1 MNNFEI
7 ESISSEAFKNMW
19 NTKGKEFVFHYLE
32 EKKNTYK
39 LVKHIKY
46 NTFEMASYLK
56 EGDVKLSVQERQY
69 LYQCRVIDND
79 LRAHRTW
86 KFEETFCISCQD
98 TNQTENIS
106 HILACTFLVNQ
117 NEKITYLPSQQD
129 LYSDD
134 ISEQSYTRNIIR
146 ENMHIQEELK
156 KKRLLA
162 HWQDCYV
169 LVVKVVDK
177 YIYTYRRDILDVLWK
192 ILTFFWKTFTNMN
205 YLNFI

>member
-1 MNNFEI
+1 MAP
-7 ESISSEAFKNMW
+7 AFQ
-19 NTKGKEFVFHYLE
+19 YLE
-32 EKKNTYK
+32 EKKRTHK
-39 LVKHIKY
+39 LVKLIKY
-46 NTFEMASYLK
+46 KTFKMASYLK
-56 EGDVKLSVQERQY
+56 KGDVKLSVQERQY
-69 LYQCRVIDND
+69 LFQCRVNDID

-86 KFEETFCISCQD
+86 KYEETFRISCQD

-162 HWQDCYV
+162 HV
-169 LVVKVVDK
+169 
-177 YIYTYRRDILDVLWK
+177 
-192 ILTFFWKTFTNMN
+192 N
-205 YLNFI
+205 